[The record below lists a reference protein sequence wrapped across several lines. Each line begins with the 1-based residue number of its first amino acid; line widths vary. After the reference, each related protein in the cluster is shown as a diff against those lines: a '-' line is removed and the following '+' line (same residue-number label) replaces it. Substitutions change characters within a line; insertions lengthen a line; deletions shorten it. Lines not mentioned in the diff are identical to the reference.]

1 MSLNHGVYTVGL
13 WDLNTAR
20 AAVSRID
27 LESST
32 REGESPVS
40 ESQCRPRGIPSKAEH
55 VKLRLNPGGPPP
67 KAKYS
72 SVTDSELV
80 P

>member
-1 MSLNHGVYTVGL
+1 MLKSKQPFL
-13 WDLNTAR
+13 
-20 AAVSRID
+20 
-27 LESST
+27 
-32 REGESPVS
+32 
-40 ESQCRPRGIPSKAEH
+40 GIPSTTGH
-55 VKLRLNPGGPPP
+55 VKSCGNQGGPPP